1 MILDYIP
8 PPTIEKF
15 MHDDEHLVRT
25 IVGPIG
31 SGKSMGCIMEI
42 LRRSCMQKPY
52 NGTRYTRWAVIRNT
66 LQQLRLTVLADIQ
79 QYLSPIVHYYVTD
92 STIQIRAP
100 LPDGTRVHSDII
112 MIPLDTKD
120 DVRRLLSTQLSG
132 AWVNELREVPIEI
145 VSALLGRLGR
155 YPSKTMGGPS
165 WFGLINDCNPW
176 DTESPYHD
184 RMVLNPDPKWALYHQ
199 PSGIGPDAENV
210 ENLPPGYYDNLA
222 GDRDQDWVSVHVES
236 EWGVSNAG
244 QAVFRRTFHAPTH
257 VKDMG
262 VVVNPQRP
270 VMVGMDF
277 GRTPCAVI
285 GQHDAYGRA
294 IVMKE
299 VVTESMGLIQ
309 MIEEYLKPILT
320 DYPYANKRIFIVG
333 DPAGA
338 QKSQLT
344 EETNFD
350 VLKEAGFMAYPAS
363 TNSIEPRLLAVDRLF
378 RQTVAGEPA
387 IQISRE
393 GCPTLITALGNK
405 YRYRRKRDG
414 QMEDFPEK
422 LHPWSDIVDALQY
435 FCLGTSMNLTG
446 RVLMR
451 DRRYTAQAS
460 ARDHVSAA
468 GWT

>member
-1 MILDYIP
+1 MDYIP
-8 PPTIEKF
+8 PPTVEEF
-15 MHDDEHLVRT
+15 MHDTSRIRC
-25 IVGPIG
+25 IVGPLG
-31 SGKSMGCIMEI
+31 SGKTMGCIVTLMRWACSQE
-42 LRRSCMQKPY
+42 PHD
-52 NGTRYTRWAVIRNT
+52 GVRYTRFALIRNT
-66 LQQLRLTVLADIQ
+66 LQQLRQTVLADTMS
-79 QYLSPIVHYYVTD
+79 YMEGMAHYYTTD
-92 STIQIRAP
+92 STIQFRLT
-100 LPDGTRVHSDII
+100 LPDGTRLHSDW
-112 MIPLDTKD
+112 MLIPLDSKE
-120 DVRRLLSTQLSG
+120 DVRRLLSLQLTG
-132 AWVNELREVPIEI
+132 AWINEVREVPFDII
-145 VSALLGRLGR
+145 RPLLGRCGR
-155 YPSKTMGGPS
+155 YPSKALGGATQR
-165 WFGLINDCNPW
+165 GIICDTNCW
-176 DTESPYHD
+176 DTDSPYHE
-184 RMVLNPDPKWALYHQ
+184 RMVLDPHPSWKLFLQ
-199 PSGIGPDAENV
+199 PSGLSASAENV
-210 ENLPPGYYDNLA
+210 ENLPEGYYDELMS
-222 GDRDQDWVSVHVES
+222 DKDPDWCSVHVEAQ
-236 EWGVSNAG
+236 WGVSNAG

-294 IVMKE
+294 IIMKE

-320 DYPYANKRIFIVG
+320 NMPYANKRIFIVG

-350 VLKEAGFMAYPAS
+350 VLKEAGFVAYPAS
-363 TNSIEPRLLAVDRLF
+363 TNAVEPRLLAVDRLL

-387 IQISRE
+387 LQISRE
-393 GCPTLITALGNK
+393 GCPTLISALGNK

-414 QMEDFPEK
+414 QMEDLPEK

-451 DRRYTAQAS
+451 DRRYA
-460 ARDHVSAA
+460 ARPAVMEPVSAA